1 MLIIFFPEFPEGHKC
16 RALHGQTYRLRV
28 FIKGSPLA
36 DTGWLLDFNW
46 LKKKVTDVLD
56 PVDHHFLNDVPG
68 LENPTCELLAIWM
81 WPRLKDALPDL
92 ARIELY
98 ETTTCGGSI

>member
-68 LENPTCELLAIWM
+68 LKTQLANC
-81 WPRLKDALPDL
+81 LPFG
-92 ARIELY
+92 
-98 ETTTCGGSI
+98 CGSG